1 MENLRAMKPI
11 KISRATEDP
20 LEGPRREIGHG
31 QLQGAFSA
39 QRYSTHEGPVPP
51 DADSIDRVE
60 DYAEEKKEKTMS
72 VETITETRQY
82 LSFKLDEE
90 EFALDISKVREVL
103 DFTKITKVPQTPD
116 FMKGVINL
124 RGSVVP
130 VVDLNRKF
138 GIKDTEKTVNTRII
152 IGEISIEGDET
163 VLGVLADSVH
173 EVMDIEPENIEPAP
187 RIGTRLNTDF
197 IKGMGRRDEEF
208 VMILDIDKV
217 FSSDDLSMVNLAGQ
231 THVNAEAIE
240 SAL

>member
-1 MENLRAMKPI
+1 
-11 KISRATEDP
+11 
-20 LEGPRREIGHG
+20 
-31 QLQGAFSA
+31 
-39 QRYSTHEGPVPP
+39 
-51 DADSIDRVE
+51 
-60 DYAEEKKEKTMS
+60 MS

>member
-1 MENLRAMKPI
+1 
-11 KISRATEDP
+11 
-20 LEGPRREIGHG
+20 
-31 QLQGAFSA
+31 
-39 QRYSTHEGPVPP
+39 
-51 DADSIDRVE
+51 
-60 DYAEEKKEKTMS
+60 MS
-72 VETITETRQY
+72 VETINETRQY

-124 RGSVVP
+124 RGAVVP

-152 IGEISIEGDET
+152 IGEVSIEGDET

-173 EVMDIEPENIEPAP
+173 EVMELEPESIEPAP
-187 RIGTRLNTDF
+187 KIGTRLNTDF
-197 IKGMGRRDEEF
+197 IKGMGKRDDEF

-217 FSSDDLSMVNLAGQ
+217 FSAEELSFVNQTSQPTGSADMVDLLA
-231 THVNAEAIE
+231 
-240 SAL
+240 